1 MNYIKTTKYDISN
14 GTGIRVVLWTAGCSH
29 HCKGCHNPETW
40 DENSGKKFDE
50 SSLNELLNDL
60 GKDYISG
67 LTFSGGD
74 PLYVNSRGTILKIA
88 KAVKEKYHNKDIWLW
103 TGYLWEDICDL
114 EILKYIDVLI
124 DGEFQLP
131 LKDMRLKNRGSSNQ
145 RVIDVAKSL
154 ECGEVCLYCE

>member
-14 GTGIRVVLWTAGCSH
+14 GVGVRVVLWTAGCSH

-40 DENSGKKFDE
+40 DENSGKKFDDN
-50 SSLNELLNDL
+50 SLNELLNDL

-74 PLYVNSRGTILKIA
+74 PLFMNSRGTILKIA
-88 KAVKEKYHNKDIWLW
+88 KAVKEKYPDKNIWLW
-103 TGYLWEDICDL
+103 TGYSWEDICDL
-114 EILKYIDVLI
+114 ETLKYIDVLI
-124 DGEFQLP
+124 DGEFKSNLR
-131 LKDMRLKNRGSSNQ
+131 DMRLQHRGSSNQ